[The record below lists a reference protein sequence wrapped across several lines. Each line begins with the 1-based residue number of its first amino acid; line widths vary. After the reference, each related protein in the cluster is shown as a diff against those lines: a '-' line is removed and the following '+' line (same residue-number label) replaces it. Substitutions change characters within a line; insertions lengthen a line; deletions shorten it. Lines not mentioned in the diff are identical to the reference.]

1 MLIQEENNRIL
12 GAHVFGPHVD
22 DVINLFALAIRLGA
36 RASEVGNVLYAYPSV
51 VTSENVGRFDS
62 SFGPGSV
69 IREAKAQA
77 GLIQE
82 VEYLYF
88 LRGEA
93 QPTSFMTEGRRVA
106 WPGR

>member
-62 SFGPGSV
+62 S
-69 IREAKAQA
+69 
-77 GLIQE
+77 L
-82 VEYLYF
+82 
-88 LRGEA
+88 
-93 QPTSFMTEGRRVA
+93 
-106 WPGR
+106 WPWFSDTRSKSASRPHPRS